1 MSNLSKAIN
10 DVLAERERQINVK
23 GYSNDLDD
31 LYEQNQLPRAASGYV
46 DHVVG
51 RSWVFYDYGPEA
63 YQDDD
68 VPEFWPWADDFWNPK
83 SPRDDLVRATAI
95 LIAEIE
101 RLDRKEAKAD
111 AEG

>member
-10 DVLAERERQINVK
+10 DVLAERERQKNIK
-23 GYSNDLDD
+23 GYSTDHDD
-31 LYEQNQLPRAASGYV
+31 AYEQNELVRAASEYTNQ
-46 DHVVG
+46 VVG
-51 RSWVFYDYGPEA
+51 RSWIFETHPSLYRSEVASD
-63 YQDDD
+63 
-68 VPEFWPWADDFWNPK
+68 FWPWDACYWKPK
-83 SPRDDLVRATAI
+83 SPREDLIRAAAI

>member
-23 GYSNDLDD
+23 GYSTDHDD
-31 LYEQNQLPRAASGYV
+31 SYEQNELPRAAAEYTNQV
-46 DHVVG
+46 IG
-51 RSWVFYDYGPEA
+51 RGWIFERHPDLYRSEVASD
-63 YQDDD
+63 
-68 VPEFWPWADDFWNPK
+68 FWPWDACYWNPK
-83 SPRDDLVRATAI
+83 SPREDLVRAAAI

>member
-10 DVLAERERQINVK
+10 DVLAERERQKNIK
-23 GYSNDLDD
+23 GYSTDHDD
-31 LYEQNQLPRAASGYV
+31 AYEQNELVRAASGYV

-51 RSWVFYDYGPEA
+51 RSWVFEDFGPEA

-68 VPEFWPWADDFWNPK
+68 APEFWPWADGFWNPK
-83 SPRDDLVRATAI
+83 SPREDLVRATAI

>member
-23 GYSNDLDD
+23 GYSTDHDD
-31 LYEQNQLPRAASGYV
+31 AYEQNELVRAASGYV
-46 DHVVG
+46 DQVVG
-51 RSWVFYDYGPEA
+51 RAWIFESHPNLYRSEVA
-63 YQDDD
+63 S
-68 VPEFWPWADDFWNPK
+68 EFWPWDPIYWKPK
-83 SPRDDLVRATAI
+83 SPREDLVRAAAI

-101 RLDRKEAKAD
+101 RLDRKEPKAD